1 MEATKPNNPQPQA
14 PKPAVKPQP
23 QVAKPQP
30 MAAKPQP
37 KKANDKAVDSNV
49 GGIKNAFLVILVCLV
64 LAVCLYLFVMGA
76 ISNFTGLPEGDA
88 SKFAFQVG
96 EEVKL
101 APANLAGTVYKGGF
115 VVPILLTCLFTV
127 IVLSVERWFAIGKAK
142 GKGNITKFVENVK
155 AALQNKDIAKAEEL
169 CRQQK
174 GTVGAVVYQTL
185 QKYKEMDKDT
195 LLQKEQKL
203 VSIQQTLEEATAVEM
218 PALQQNLPVIAT
230 LTTLGT
236 LLGLFGTVLGM
247 IKSFQALSQ
256 SGAPDSTELST
267 GISEALVNTATGIAT
282 AALALISY
290 NFYTSKIDNMTY
302 AIDELGFSIVSTFA
316 ATH

>member
-1 MEATKPNNPQPQA
+1 MDPKTPNIPQQPQA
-14 PKPAVKPQP
+14 AKVQP
-23 QVAKPQP
+23 Q
-30 MAAKPQP
+30 AAKVQP
-37 KKANDKAVDSNV
+37 KKADNKPVTSKVKGWNALAVIV
-49 GGIKNAFLVILVCLV
+49 VCLIV
-64 LAVCLYLFVMGA
+64 AVVFFLFVLGA
-76 ISNFTGLPEGDA
+76 PGNFKEVGDG
-88 SKFAFQVG
+88 KT
-96 EEVKL
+96 
-101 APANLAGTVYKGGF
+101 APINLLGTVYKGGF

-127 IVLSVERWFAIGKAK
+127 IVLTVERFFALSKAK
-142 GKGNITKFVENVK
+142 GSGSITKFVANVK
-155 AALQNKDIAKAEEL
+155 EALRAKDIAKAEDL
-169 CRQQK
+169 CRKQK
-174 GTVGAVVYQTL
+174 GTVGAIVYATL

-195 LLQKEQKL
+195 VLEKEQKL
-203 VSIQQTLEEATAVEM
+203 TSIQQTLEEATALEM
-218 PALQQNLPVIAT
+218 PSLQQNLPIVAT

-290 NFYTSKIDNMTY
+290 NYFTGRIDNMTY

>member
-1 MEATKPNNPQPQA
+1 MDPKTPNIPQQPQA
-14 PKPAVKPQP
+14 AKVQPQP
-23 QVAKPQP
+23 AKV
-30 MAAKPQP
+30 QP
-37 KKANDKAVDSNV
+37 KKADNKPVTSKV
-49 GGIKNAFLVILVCLV
+49 KGWNA
-64 LAVCLYLFVMGA
+64 LAVIAVCAIVAVVLFIFVLGA
-76 ISNFTGLPEGDA
+76 PGNFKEVGDG
-88 SKFAFQVG
+88 KT
-96 EEVKL
+96 
-101 APANLAGTVYKGGF
+101 APINLMGTVYKGGF

-127 IVLSVERWFAIGKAK
+127 IMLTIERFFALSKAK
-142 GKGNITKFVENVK
+142 GKGSITKFVANVK
-155 AALQNKDIAKAEEL
+155 DALRNKDIAKAEDL
-169 CRQQK
+169 CKKQK
-174 GTVGAVVYQTL
+174 GTVGAIVYATL

-195 LLQKEQKL
+195 MLEKEQKL
-203 VSIQQTLEEATAVEM
+203 TSIQQTLEEATALEM
-218 PALQQNLPVIAT
+218 PSLQQNLPIIAT

-290 NFYTSKIDNMTY
+290 NYFTGRIDNMTY

>member
-23 QVAKPQP
+23 QVAKP

-37 KKANDKAVDSNV
+37 KRADNSTVKSNV
-49 GGIKNAFLVILVCLV
+49 GGIKSAFLVILVCLV
-64 LAVCLYLFVMGA
+64 VAICLYLFVMGA
-76 ISNFTGLPEGDA
+76 IGNFTGLPEGDSA
-88 SKFAFQVG
+88 KFAYQVG
-96 EEVKL
+96 EGVKL
-101 APANLAGTVYKGGF
+101 SPANLAGTVYKGGF

-127 IVLSVERWFAIGKAK
+127 IVLSIERAIAIFKAK
-142 GKGNITKFVENVK
+142 GNGNTTKFVENVK
-155 AALQNKDIAKAEEL
+155 AALQNKDIAKAEDL
-169 CRQQK
+169 CRKHK

-195 LLQKEQKL
+195 QLEKEQKL
-203 VSIQQTLEEATAVEM
+203 ISIQQTLEEATAVEM
-218 PALQQNLPVIAT
+218 PALQQNLPIIAT

-290 NFYTSKIDNMTY
+290 NFFTSKIDKMTY

>member
-14 PKPAVKPQP
+14 PKPAVKPEP
-23 QVAKPQP
+23 QAAKPAGAKPQS
-30 MAAKPQP
+30 
-37 KKANDKAVDSNV
+37 KKANDKSVDSNV

-64 LAVCLYLFVMGA
+64 VAVCLYLFVMGA
-76 ISNFTGLPEGDA
+76 IGNFTGLPEGDA

-101 APANLAGTVYKGGF
+101 APSNLAGTVYKGGF

-142 GKGNITKFVENVK
+142 GSGNITKFVENVK
-155 AALQNKDIAKAEEL
+155 AALQNNDIAKAEDL
-169 CRQQK
+169 CRKQK

-203 VSIQQTLEEATAVEM
+203 VSIQQALEESTAVEM

-290 NFYTSKIDNMTY
+290 NYYSSKIDKMTY
-302 AIDELGFSIVSTFA
+302 AIDEIGFSIVSTFA